1 MDPGLTVAT
10 TQEEAAALSAARA
23 LHAAPVTSNVRAS
36 EHEAAFF
43 NHFLSNPGMDL
54 GGLGSGMGSLLSPAL
69 YTPPASVLHG
79 EMGDEPYFSKMAPNP
94 HLGQFLGDIGKTS
107 SSNSLFN
114 SLPIPPAASQ
124 AVMSNIF
131 SSVAEPGNSLGLPGL
146 AMETEQLPSFLST
159 TTSTPMDAGA
169 STTRKR
175 NADAALISPGIPT
188 SEPKRAKANG
198 SGRKT
203 RGGGR
208 KKGSASNTGASPAKK
223 KGKAAG
229 GKKTGGRKKKGAKKA
244 SGSQASGSG
253 SGGASSGSKRSGGGS
268 TKRDP
273 LKRAEQNRRASRRYR
288 EKAKMRVKNLEDRIQ
303 ELEDENRKLRE
314 LQSQVGSSSVGAP
327 PGGLQNLSDSVAALN
342 NDVSSSS
349 SVQYLPS
356 ESSKPPSAKLQAYLT
371 PDQKAMD
378 PSADPAAFQNTLINA
393 ERQER
398 VERARVAED
407 SLVQLLKEI
416 SPADT
421 NPMATVSASNPD
433 PFGVISVTNPLD
445 LSEKQLAALSELRRE
460 HTTSLASILRR
471 RAAIVASLRD
481 MMREHIA
488 QLYAIMAAGKCLQ
501 THPATSIIAS
511 LVTSLRDNFSEET
524 RTMDQI
530 TARFYSM
537 LSPAQEARW
546 LIEMCNAR
554 YCRFAIL
561 LSVLKSAPRA
571 PVVTDDPLEAM
582 ILSAYAEKNH
592 H

>member
-1 MDPGLTVAT
+1 
-10 TQEEAAALSAARA
+10 
-23 LHAAPVTSNVRAS
+23 
-36 EHEAAFF
+36 
-43 NHFLSNPGMDL
+43 
-54 GGLGSGMGSLLSPAL
+54 MG
-69 YTPPASVLHG
+69 
-79 EMGDEPYFSKMAPNP
+79 
-94 HLGQFLGDIGKTS
+94 
-107 SSNSLFN
+107 
-114 SLPIPPAASQ
+114 
-124 AVMSNIF
+124 
-131 SSVAEPGNSLGLPGL
+131 
-146 AMETEQLPSFLST
+146 
-159 TTSTPMDAGA
+159 
-169 STTRKR
+169 
-175 NADAALISPGIPT
+175 
-188 SEPKRAKANG
+188 
-198 SGRKT
+198 
-203 RGGGR
+203 
-208 KKGSASNTGASPAKK
+208 
-223 KGKAAG
+223 
-229 GKKTGGRKKKGAKKA
+229 
-244 SGSQASGSG
+244 
-253 SGGASSGSKRSGGGS
+253 
-268 TKRDP
+268 
-273 LKRAEQNRRASRRYR
+273 
-288 EKAKMRVKNLEDRIQ
+288 KNLEDRIQ

-416 SPADT
+416 SPAD
-421 NPMATVSASNPD
+421 
-433 PFGVISVTNPLD
+433 TNPLD

-571 PVVTDDPLEAM
+571 PVTTDDPLEAM

-592 H
+592 

>member
-1 MDPGLTVAT
+1 
-10 TQEEAAALSAARA
+10 
-23 LHAAPVTSNVRAS
+23 
-36 EHEAAFF
+36 
-43 NHFLSNPGMDL
+43 
-54 GGLGSGMGSLLSPAL
+54 MG
-69 YTPPASVLHG
+69 
-79 EMGDEPYFSKMAPNP
+79 
-94 HLGQFLGDIGKTS
+94 
-107 SSNSLFN
+107 
-114 SLPIPPAASQ
+114 
-124 AVMSNIF
+124 
-131 SSVAEPGNSLGLPGL
+131 
-146 AMETEQLPSFLST
+146 
-159 TTSTPMDAGA
+159 
-169 STTRKR
+169 
-175 NADAALISPGIPT
+175 
-188 SEPKRAKANG
+188 
-198 SGRKT
+198 
-203 RGGGR
+203 
-208 KKGSASNTGASPAKK
+208 
-223 KGKAAG
+223 
-229 GKKTGGRKKKGAKKA
+229 
-244 SGSQASGSG
+244 
-253 SGGASSGSKRSGGGS
+253 
-268 TKRDP
+268 
-273 LKRAEQNRRASRRYR
+273 EQNRRASRRDR

-460 HTTSLASILRR
+460 H
-471 RAAIVASLRD
+471 
-481 MMREHIA
+481 IA
-488 QLYAIMAAGKCLQ
+488 QLYAIMASGKCLQ

-546 LIEMCNAR
+546 LTEMCNAR

-582 ILSAYAEKNH
+582 ILSACAEKNH